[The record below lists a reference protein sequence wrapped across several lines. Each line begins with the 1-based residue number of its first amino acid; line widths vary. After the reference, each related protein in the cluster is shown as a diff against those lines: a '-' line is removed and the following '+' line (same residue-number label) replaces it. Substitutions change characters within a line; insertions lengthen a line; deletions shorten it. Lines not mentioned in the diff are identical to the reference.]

1 VDEERF
7 ASSTRVIFDQ
17 ANLAEGGQLA
27 DPAAYVERLNSLLLQ
42 LTGGVG
48 RGLRSFPC
56 QRRYSL
62 GMKYLYRSITALAIA
77 SVAALVGAE
86 APEPVSYLEE
96 LDQYPQ
102 LSRLSDHAP
111 LAVRNHLVP
120 LGAIEK
126 IRGVWAPR
134 DSERY
139 SGTLQRFTWQ
149 VLDGFTLGGS
159 HGANCRRSSLTMR
172 GRRWCSPARRGAAAA
187 ACSGRIGFF
196 VCCTARK
203 VSAMPCITDVGH
215 SATVPTASARGGSS
229 TCAELLLYASAT

>member
-1 VDEERF
+1 
-7 ASSTRVIFDQ
+7 
-17 ANLAEGGQLA
+17 
-27 DPAAYVERLNSLLLQ
+27 
-42 LTGGVG
+42 
-48 RGLRSFPC
+48 
-56 QRRYSL
+56 
-62 GMKYLYRSITALAIA
+62 MKYLYRSITALVIA

-149 VLDGFTLGGS
+149 VLDGFTSAEVMDELQ
-159 HGANCRRSSLTMR
+159 AVVADDARSSLVFACEAR
-172 GRRWCSPARRGAAAA
+172 GCGSSVQWAN
-187 ACSGRIGFF
+187 RIFQERLLYGTEKSQRYA
-196 VCCTARK
+196 VYLIET
-203 VSAMPCITDVGH
+203 SDTDYRLLIY
-215 SATVPTASARGGSS
+215 ASAR
-229 TCAELLLYASAT
+229 TADRQYLHAELLATPADAREPAEQGGS